1 MFDYGS
7 KNMQIYNSDTPPT
20 INLGNI
26 NKKVPIAIFVGKEDP
41 LANINSGKWLIKN
54 LQNANIVLY
63 RELDHFDH
71 STFNFPNDMNLYYI
85 DELINILF

>member
-1 MFDYGS
+1 MFDYGT
-7 KNMQIYNSDTPPT
+7 KNKQIYNSDTPPT

-54 LQNANIVLY
+54 L
-63 RELDHFDH
+63 
-71 STFNFPNDMNLYYI
+71 
-85 DELINILF
+85 